1 MTVGLVIVSH
11 SEKIADGVVELAS
24 QMAADVAII
33 AAGGTDDGR
42 IGTSFEKVQKAIA
55 RADSGAGTV
64 IMCDLGSAVLTA
76 ETALD
81 FLDDGVRERTWI
93 ADAPIV
99 EGSVAAAVAAQTG
112 ASLAAVLVAASSAGR
127 SDALDQDGDDASI
140 PSPSPGEPRS
150 DGSVDAEQSVTEIDL
165 INREGLHARP
175 AAAFVKLA
183 SGFEASVTVNG
194 VDAKSLLRIMSLGL
208 VRGDTLTLRG
218 SGREAEEAITALRD
232 LVASGFG
239 EE

>member
-11 SEKIADGVVELAS
+11 SEKVADGIVELAS
-24 QMAADVAII
+24 QMAADVSII

-42 IGTSFEKVQKAIA
+42 IGTSFEKVQAAIA

-81 FLDDGVRERTWI
+81 FLDDAVRERTWI

-127 SDALDQDGDDASI
+127 SDALDQDGGGASI
-140 PSPSPGEPRS
+140 PSPSGETRA
-150 DGSVDAEQSVTEIDL
+150 DGSVDAEQSVMEIDL

-183 SGFEASVTVNG
+183 SSFEASVTVNG

-218 SGREAEEAITALRD
+218 SGREAEEAIAALRD